1 MVNHKRFSIIKKD
14 NIWYAC
20 TRTRISMDSV
30 YLDRLYQGNTLG
42 ILWKNI
48 KDKSNATRHYRRRN
62 QWVIEYPSL
71 G

>member
-20 TRTRISMDSV
+20 ARTRISMDVV

-42 ILWKNI
+42 KLWKNI
-48 KDKSNATRHYRRRN
+48 KDKSNATKHYRRRK
-62 QWVIEYPSL
+62 QWVIEYPNL